1 MGQSTPVVTAE
12 FYDHRKAFDYWG
24 IYGSALIGGYRLT
37 GPVKTSFKV
46 IDFDN
51 SALFLNNFNKK

>member
-24 IYGSALIGGYRLT
+24 IYGSALIGGA
-37 GPVKTSFKV
+37 
-46 IDFDN
+46 ID
-51 SALFLNNFNKK
+51 SQVRSRPHLK